1 MGNQKAEEMT
11 YANSNLELEKEADS
25 VENLGYDNPS
35 LDVCEVFKRLNLF
48 MLNFSLCEFN
58 KMNFCSQ

>member
-1 MGNQKAEEMT
+1 MT

-48 MLNFSLCEFN
+48 MLNFSLWI
-58 KMNFCSQ
+58 